1 MMRKLGAGLMALG
14 LALLLGAV
22 GLFFFNEQEADR
34 AAAASAELMPKLSA
48 AIREQDTTEPS
59 QAPGRLPVATE
70 PEQPAMK
77 TVQIDGHDYIGCLS
91 IPRLGLELPVMA
103 QWSDEN
109 LKIAPCR
116 FTGTTMEEN
125 LVLAAHN
132 YKKHFGPI
140 RRLKPGDQVI
150 FVDMENTVTVYEV
163 AATDAVAP
171 TAVEEVT
178 AGAYD
183 LALVTCTY
191 GGNTRLVVYC
201 DVCENEQ
208 GSGS

>member
-1 MMRKLGAGLMALG
+1 MKRKLGIFLMILGMLLLTGAAGLF
-14 LALLLGAV
+14 V
-22 GLFFFNEQEADR
+22 WNEQQAER
-34 AAAASAELMPKLSA
+34 AASASAELMPKLSA
-48 AIREQDTTEPS
+48 AIEEYARENPVR
-59 QAPGRLPVATE
+59 PLPLPME
-70 PEQPAMK
+70 PEKPTMK
-77 TVQIDGHDYIGCLS
+77 TMQIDGRDYVGYLT
-91 IPRLGLELPVMA
+91 IPKLGLQLPIIA
-103 QWSDEN
+103 EWSDAN

-116 FTGTTMEEN
+116 YTGTTMEEN
-125 LVLAAHN
+125 MVLVAHN

-150 FVDMENTVTVYEV
+150 FVDMENLTTVYEV

-201 DVCENEQ
+201 DVYNPEE
-208 GSGS
+208 GT

>member
-1 MMRKLGAGLMALG
+1 MKRKLGVALMALG
-14 LALLLGAV
+14 LVLLAGAA
-22 GLFFFNEQEADR
+22 GLFIWNEQEADR
-34 AAAASAELMPKLSA
+34 AAAASADLMPKLSA
-48 AIREQDTTEPS
+48 VIQEYQSTKPADEPI
-59 QAPGRLPVATE
+59 QLPLPTE
-70 PEQPAMK
+70 PEQPVMT
-77 TVQIDGHDYIGCLS
+77 TVEIDGHSYIGYLT
-91 IPRLGLELPVMA
+91 IPKLGLELPVISE
-103 QWSDEN
+103 WSDAN

-140 RRLKPGDQVI
+140 RRLRPGDQVI
-150 FVDMENTVTVYEV
+150 FVDMENVTTVYEV

-201 DVCENEQ
+201 DVYTPET
-208 GSGS
+208 

>member
-1 MMRKLGAGLMALG
+1 MMKRKLGIGLMALG
-14 LALLLGAV
+14 LILLAGAA
-22 GLFFFNEQEADR
+22 GLFFWNQQEADQ

-48 AIREQDTTEPS
+48 AIIANAEEGPDEF
-59 QAPGRLPVATE
+59 PGQPQLPAE
-70 PEQPAMK
+70 PEKPVMK
-77 TVQIDGHDYIGCLS
+77 AVEIDGHSYIGYIM
-91 IPRLGLELPVMA
+91 IPKLGLELPVME

-150 FVDMENTVTVYEV
+150 FVDMENTTILYEV

-201 DVCENEQ
+201 DAYVPE
-208 GSGS
+208 

>member
-1 MMRKLGAGLMALG
+1 MKRKLGVALMALG
-14 LALLLGAV
+14 LVLLAGAA
-22 GLFFFNEQEADR
+22 GLFLWNQQEADR
-34 AAAASAELMPKLSA
+34 AATASAELMPKLSA
-48 AIREQDTTEPS
+48 AIMENTLTAPPDTPDLLPLPTEPG
-59 QAPGRLPVATE
+59 QPV
-70 PEQPAMK
+70 MK
-77 TVQIDGHDYIGCLS
+77 TVEIDGHSYIGYLT
-91 IPRLGLELPVMA
+91 IPKLGLELPVMSD
-103 QWSDEN
+103 WSDAN

-116 FTGTTMEEN
+116 FSGTTMEEN

-140 RRLKPGDQVI
+140 RRLKTGDQVV
-150 FVDMENTVTVYEV
+150 FVDMDNVTTIYEV

-178 AGAYD
+178 AGSYD

-201 DVCENEQ
+201 DLYTPEA
-208 GSGS
+208 

>member
-1 MMRKLGAGLMALG
+1 MKRKLGVALMALG
-14 LALLLGAV
+14 LALLAGAA
-22 GLFFFNEQEADR
+22 GLFFWNEQEADR
-34 AAAASAELMPKLSA
+34 AAEASAELMPKLSA
-48 AIREQDTTEPS
+48 AIIENAKQDPPD
-59 QAPGRLPVATE
+59 APITLPLPTE
-70 PEQPAMK
+70 PEKPTMK
-77 TVQIDGHDYIGCLS
+77 TVEIDGHSYIGYLT
-91 IPRLGLELPVMA
+91 IPRLGLELPVMSE
-103 QWSDEN
+103 WSDAN

-140 RRLKPGDQVI
+140 RRLKTGDQVV
-150 FVDMENTVTVYEV
+150 FVDMENVTTVYEV
-163 AATDAVAP
+163 AATDPVAP

-201 DVCENEQ
+201 DIATPDE
-208 GSGS
+208 